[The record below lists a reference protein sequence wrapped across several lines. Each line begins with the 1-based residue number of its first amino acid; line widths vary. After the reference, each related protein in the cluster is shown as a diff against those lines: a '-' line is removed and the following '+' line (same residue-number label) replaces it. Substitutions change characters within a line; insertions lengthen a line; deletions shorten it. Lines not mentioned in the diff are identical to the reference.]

1 MTEEKMT
8 EETENFRNKR
18 FSKNPF
24 MQDLTKAVLKSTNIK
39 ARKTEIRTLQE
50 DNKVLL
56 VGMTGEY
63 DQTAAMVIQ
72 HSAVEKKQFVKMF
85 GAGISLLNELDK
97 SATKLFIEVLEQ
109 VQENQGTD
117 LLFLNYKKTSLSRPT
132 FYKAVALLIERKLLA
147 QAEAPGMYWLNPVFL
162 WNGNRLRFVQEFV
175 KKEEKEI
182 KAIKASQE
190 QQTQMNLLEILGND
204 AEHPF

>member
-8 EETENFRNKR
+8 EDAENFRNKR

-24 MQDLTKAVLKSTNIK
+24 MRDLTKAVLKSTNIK
-39 ARKTEIRTLQE
+39 AKNAEIRTLKE

-109 VQENQGTD
+109 VQDNQGTD
-117 LLFLNYKKTSLSRPT
+117 LLFLNYKKTTLSRPT
-132 FYKAVALLIERKLLA
+132 FYKAVAVLIERKLLA

-182 KAIKASQE
+182 KAMKAIQE
-190 QQTQMNLLEILGND
+190 QQTQMNLLEMLGND